1 MPSKTEL
8 FLDRATAGLATDPEL
23 RLDVQAELRTHI
35 EDKQTELGGEDHADE
50 AVASLGEV
58 VELAEE
64 VAAANQRRLGGRVLA
79 RRLLRFALVPAAI
92 LCALC
97 FSGLREV
104 LYARR
109 LGASL
114 EGDLT
119 RSSPLPGWLDRLRKL
134 SQQEQLLLHG
144 DPDRRGTDRFR
155 TLWEQNPTN
164 AVYYADYITR
174 VQDDFSLAD
183 ERKLA
188 ALAEARTVDPENS
201 RYPLLASII
210 QLRAAAEY
218 DTLKGDDGNVAA
230 YALEPKDRPALDRA
244 MADLL
249 AAAGLPVYRCYHLEM
264 LRERQAA
271 LGPPDRLLDT
281 VQRTAIAAAV
291 LLPDLQQVRGA
302 ARYAMAYAE
311 LLISEGRGEE
321 AVPYLEIPER
331 LARHVAKDS
340 FCLIE
345 MLVSHALKSMAQE
358 RVPLLL
364 RQIGHETQA
373 QATETRL
380 QAVSQPMR
388 QWRESQTQSN
398 PEMAEL
404 LNRYAG
410 VMAGM
415 LLPALGGQDAVG
427 LAPRLAISRR
437 LEFVVMTGAITGLV
451 GLLLVVA
458 MIVCLV
464 ISLRWRLTL
473 GAQSAP
479 LLLLPSWRDM
489 LRFILL
495 GVVLPFAVFLV
506 WTRWL
511 PFSGHAYNVKY
522 AGHRAAAEFV
532 ALILALLLIP
542 GWLASRAFRRRC
554 LELELPPPPRLAGL
568 LHWPLAVVGLGLLIG
583 FAVPLGSETQPG
595 LRMVLGSG
603 ALAALVLL
611 VLVGLGLFSSRQHG
625 RTIGTLSR
633 SLIPVF
639 ATAILILGLVVQP
652 ILRHRERRLLRAD
665 TIFWMGD
672 KPGFTYIE
680 TELVNRLRQKTLD
693 AMAKHPLPPPAGD

>member
-8 FLDRATAGLATDPEL
+8 FLERATAGLATDPEL
-23 RLDVQAELRTHI
+23 RLDVQAELRSHI
-35 EDKQTELGGEDHADE
+35 EDKQTELGGGDHADE

-64 VAAANQRRLGGRVLA
+64 VAAANQRRLGGRVLS

-92 LCALC
+92 LCALW
-97 FSGLREV
+97 FSGLREILSV
-104 LYARR
+104 RQIEAL
-109 LGASL
+109 LNGNLL
-114 EGDLT
+114 ES
-119 RSSPLPGWLDRLRKL
+119 RPLPGWLDRSRKL
-134 SQQEQLLLHG
+134 SRQEQVLLDG
-144 DPDRRGTDRFR
+144 DPTRNGADRFR

-174 VQDDFSLAD
+174 VQDDSSLTD

-188 ALAEARTVDPENS
+188 ELAEARTVDPTNS

-218 DTLKGDDGNVAA
+218 DTLKGDDGKVAA
-230 YALEPKDRPALDRA
+230 YVLKPKDRPALDRV

-249 AAAGLPVYRCYHLEM
+249 AASGLSAYRCYHLEM
-264 LRERQAA
+264 LRERLAV

-281 VQRTAIAAAV
+281 IERTAIAASV
-291 LLPDLQQVRGA
+291 LLPDLQHIREA
-302 ARYAMAYAE
+302 ARYSMAYAE
-311 LLISEGRGEE
+311 LLIAEGRGEE
-321 AVPYLEIPER
+321 AVPYLVIPER
-331 LARHVAKDS
+331 LARHVTKDS

-345 MLVSHALKSMAQE
+345 MLVSNALTSMAQE
-358 RVPLLL
+358 RVPHLL
-364 RQIGHETQA
+364 RQIGHEPQA
-373 QATETRL
+373 QTVETRL

-388 QWRESQTQSN
+388 QWRESQKQPN
-398 PEMAEL
+398 PEMTEL

-410 VMAGM
+410 GLAGM
-415 LLPALGGQDAVG
+415 LLPALGGQDAVE
-427 LAPRLAISRR
+427 LAPRLATSRR
-437 LEFVVMTGAITGLV
+437 LEFVVMTEAVTGLV

-458 MIVCLV
+458 MFVCLV

-495 GVVLPFAVFLV
+495 GVILPFAVFLV

-511 PFSGHAYNVKY
+511 PFSGHAYSMKY

-532 ALILALLLIP
+532 ALLLALLLIP

-554 LELELPPPPRLAGL
+554 LELELPPPPRLAGFL
-568 LHWPLAVVGLGLLIG
+568 RWPLAVVGFWLLIG
-583 FAVPLGSETQPG
+583 FAVPLGSEMQPG

-611 VLVGLGLFSSRQHG
+611 ALVGLALFSSRRHG

-652 ILRHRERRLLRAD
+652 ILRHRERHLLRAD
-665 TIFWMGD
+665 TIFWLGD
-672 KPGFTYIE
+672 EPGFSNIE
-680 TELVNRLRQKTLD
+680 AELTNRLRQETLD
-693 AMAKHPLPPPAGD
+693 AMAIYPLPPSIGD

>member
-8 FLDRATAGLATDPEL
+8 FLERATAGLASDPEL
-23 RLDVQAELRTHI
+23 RLDVQAELRSHI
-35 EDKQTELGGEDHADE
+35 EDKQTELGGEDHTDE

-64 VAAANQRRLGGRVLA
+64 VAAANRRRLGGRVLA

-92 LCALC
+92 LCALW
-97 FSGLREV
+97 FSGLRDV

-109 LGASL
+109 LKASL
-114 EGDLT
+114 DGDPT
-119 RSSPLPGWLDRLRKL
+119 RSSPLPGWLDRSRKL
-134 SQQEQLLLHG
+134 SQHEQLLLYG
-144 DPDRRGTDRFR
+144 DPDRQGAESYR
-155 TLWEQNPTN
+155 TLWERNPAN

-174 VQDDFSLAD
+174 VQDAFSLTD

-188 ALAEARTVDPENS
+188 ALAEARTVDPENG
-201 RYPLLASII
+201 RYPFLTAMI
-210 QLRAAAEY
+210 QLREAAEY
-218 DTLKGDDGNVAA
+218 KAIEGDDGKTAS
-230 YALEPKDRPALDRA
+230 YALEPGDRPALDRA
-244 MADLL
+244 MTDLL
-249 AAAGLPVYRCYHLEM
+249 AAVWLPVYRCYHLEM

-311 LLISEGRGEE
+311 LLIAEGRGEE

-331 LARHVAKDS
+331 LARHVTKDS

-345 MLVSHALKSMAQE
+345 MLVSHALTRMAQE
-358 RVPLLL
+358 QAPHLL
-364 RQIGHETQA
+364 RQIGHEAQA
-373 QATETRL
+373 QAAETRL
-380 QAVSQPMR
+380 QAVSQPMQ
-388 QWRESQTQSN
+388 QWRESQTQFN

-415 LLPALGGQDAVG
+415 LLPALGGQDAVD
-427 LAPRLAISRR
+427 LAPRLATSRR
-437 LEFVVMTGAITGLV
+437 LEFVVMTEAITGLV
-451 GLLLVVA
+451 GLLLVAA
-458 MIVCLV
+458 MTVCLV

-489 LRFILL
+489 LRFVLL
-495 GVVLPFAVFLV
+495 GVILPFAVFLV

-511 PFSGHAYNVKY
+511 PFSGHAYSMKF

-532 ALILALLLIP
+532 ALLLTLLLIP

-554 LELELPPPPRLAGL
+554 LELELPPPPHISKL
-568 LHWPLAVVGLGLLIG
+568 LRTPLTIAGLGLLIG
-583 FAVPLGSETQPG
+583 FAIPGGFGMQPG
-595 LRMVLGSG
+595 LLVVQGSAG
-603 ALAALVLL
+603 IALL
-611 VLVGLGLFSSRQHG
+611 VFLALVGLGLFSSRRHG

-652 ILRHRERRLLRAD
+652 ILRHRERHLLRAD
-665 TIFWMGD
+665 TILWLGD
-672 KPGFTYIE
+672 EPGFTNIE
-680 TELVNRLRQKTLD
+680 AELTNRLRQGTLD
-693 AMAKHPLPPPAGD
+693 AMAKHPLPPPTGD